1 MPNLPWWYWSVAVVV
16 SSLLLATRS
25 GRRGLR
31 YERNVCTGRT
41 YEHGTLA
48 VVFLAVLAGAGWPM
62 VLFKGALV
70 LVFRVLAGLTRRL
83 VPPADPAQMHPN
95 PPIP

>member
-1 MPNLPWWYWSVAVVV
+1 MPNLPWWYWLVAMGV

-31 YERNVCTGRT
+31 HARNGCTGRT
-41 YEHGTLA
+41 YEYGTLA

-62 VLFKGALV
+62 VLFQGALV
-70 LVFRVLAGLTRRL
+70 LVFRVLAAATRL
-83 VPPADPAQMHPN
+83 LAPLADPAQMHPN
-95 PPIP
+95 PPIC